1 MNGKQTKERLPQILE
16 NNIFHRNQLK
26 EFMESI
32 KDKKNI
38 LVLMDEVQ
46 IACGTKQTISKQFKE
61 CGLLNK
67 DFMMENDI
75 KLVEFSA
82 TPNGTFKDSELWG
95 EHSKMIK
102 VEPGP
107 NYTSVHDLK
116 ESRRVFQCKNL
127 CDSPEAKKI

>member
-1 MNGKQTKERLPQILE
+1 
-16 NNIFHRNQLK
+16 
-26 EFMESI
+26 
-32 KDKKNI
+32 
-38 LVLMDEVQ
+38 
-46 IACGTKQTISKQFKE
+46 
-61 CGLLNK
+61 
-67 DFMMENDI
+67 MMENDI

-127 CDSPEAKKI
+127 CDSPELKNIEELKDKIHMNCQDIILLEQKLEKNRKKH